1 MSCKVDIYDILLD
14 YIILILIVEN
24 EITFK
29 NKINKHKKRPVAFFN
44 KDLFIL
50 FWTFFDNKYLII
62 LDNFIDYKIE
72 HYNGK
77 EG

>member
-50 FWTFFDNKYLII
+50 F
-62 LDNFIDYKIE
+62 
-72 HYNGK
+72 
-77 EG
+77 